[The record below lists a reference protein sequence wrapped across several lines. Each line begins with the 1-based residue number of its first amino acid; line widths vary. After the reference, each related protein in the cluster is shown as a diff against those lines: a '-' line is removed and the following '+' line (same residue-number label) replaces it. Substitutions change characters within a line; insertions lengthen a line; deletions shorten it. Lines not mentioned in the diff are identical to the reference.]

1 VFGSSLEMSERVL
14 VALGLPPE
22 VAAAHTRRFREHDED
37 LLRRQY
43 LVYDDEAALVQ
54 TAQDSRQDLMRL
66 FEADVTESSG
76 PPGPSNPPARTGMTG
91 HACRTAPGV
100 LLVGGAVRD
109 RLLGLTP
116 ATATG
121 WWSAPRRRPCSRPVS
136 SRWGATFRCSCT
148 RTPARSTHWPAPSAS
163 PGAATAASSSMPRPR
178 SRWKTTRCAA
188 ISPQCHCPGGGWHLV
203 DPCGGVADLQARV
216 LRHVG
221 RPSSKTRCECCARHL
236 HGPLCATGLPHRTG
250 NAGADAEDGRQR
262 RARRAG
268 ARARLAGAA
277 QGTGFGAAIGL
288 PATLHETGALAVVL
302 PEVEALYGVPQR
314 AEYHPEIDT
323 GRHVEMVCDM
333 AARIAPGDAGVGFAA
348 LTHDLGKALTPRDE
362 WPRHVMHEQRGVAP
376 LKALCERLK
385 LPVEIRDLAVIA
397 CREHLNVHRIAELRD
412 ATVLELLERCDGFRK
427 PGRIAALAQV
437 CQADARGRLGF
448 GDSAYPQGTQL
459 CRLHA
464 AALAVN
470 ARGLAQQGLSGPQIG
485 QALAKARIA
494 AISAARGPR

>member
-1 VFGSSLEMSERVL
+1 
-14 VALGLPPE
+14 
-22 VAAAHTRRFREHDED
+22 
-37 LLRRQY
+37 
-43 LVYDDEAALVQ
+43 
-54 TAQDSRQDLMRL
+54 
-66 FEADVTESSG
+66 
-76 PPGPSNPPARTGMTG
+76 MTG
-91 HACRTAPGV
+91 ARLPDGARV

-116 ATATG
+116 GDRDWVVVGTTPEAMLAAGFKPVGRDFPVFLHPDTG
-121 WWSAPRRRPCSRPVS
+121 EEHAL
-136 SRWGATFRCSCT
+136 A
-148 RTPARSTHWPAPSAS
+148 RTERKSGRGYRGFVVDAAPSVTLEDDLLRRDFTLNAIAQ
-163 PGAATAASSSMPRPR
+163 AAD
-178 SRWKTTRCAA
+178 
-188 ISPQCHCPGGGWHLV
+188 GNLV
-203 DPCGGVADLQARV
+203 DPYGGVADLQARV

-221 RPSSKTRCECCARHL
+221 PAFAEDPLRVLRAARFMARFAPLGFRIAPETLALMRKMAASGELDALVPERVWQELRKALASARPSAFL
-236 HGPLCATGLPHRTG
+236 
-250 NAGADAEDGRQR
+250 Q
-262 RARRAG
+262 
-268 ARARLAGAA
+268 
-277 QGTGFGAAIGL
+277 
-288 PATLHETGALAVVL
+288 TLHETGALAVVL

-333 AARIAPGDAGVGFAA
+333 AARIAPGNAGVGFAA

-427 PGRIAALAQV
+427 PERIAALAQV

-464 AALAVN
+464 TALAVN